1 MEEAPIRIGIHL
13 GQHMGHDDVAQAVL
27 LEKVGLDRVWMGDGL
42 WSPSGREPLVTAGA
56 LLQATSQVTVGVN
69 VINVSTSLPQSLAR
83 QVGSLESLF
92 PGRFILGLGIGYH
105 KRLQRQAEWGY
116 PVRTDEQR
124 LAYFGEVLEYLT
136 RFFTQ
141 EHVTFEGQFIQAKDA
156 WVSPFVGRKPRFL
169 IGGGRASILPF
180 VAKYAD
186 LWDGVAIWNFGAR
199 EGETPEQYYR
209 RKEQVLVDECAKVGR
224 DPAAITRCVTVY
236 AALAP
241 TAAEAGAIA
250 DEQTPYIPARPTIIG
265 TAQAA
270 VDAIV
275 AAYGRGAR
283 EVQIVPVT
291 RGGHE
296 AHLDFIRIVGEEV
309 RPGVLAAIQARS
321 TG

>member
-1 MEEAPIRIGIHL
+1 MEDAPIRIGIHI
-13 GQHMGHDDVAQAVL
+13 GQHMGHDDVGQAVL

-42 WSPSGREPLVTAGA
+42 WSPTGREPLVTAA
-56 LLQATSQVTVGVN
+56 AMLQATSQVTVGVN
-69 VINVSTSLPQSLAR
+69 VINGSTSLPQSLGR
-83 QVGSLESLF
+83 QVASLESLF

-105 KRLQRQAEWGY
+105 KRLQRQADWGY

-124 LAYFGEVLEYLT
+124 LAYFGELLEYLA

-141 EHVTFEGQFIQAKDA
+141 EYVTFEGEFIHAKDA
-156 WVSPFVGRKPRFL
+156 WISPAVGRKPRFL
-169 IGGGRASILPF
+169 IGGGRASILPY

-186 LWDGVAIWNFGAR
+186 LWDGVAIWNFGAK
-199 EGETPEQYYR
+199 EGETPDEYYR
-209 RKEQVLVDECAKVGR
+209 RKEQALVDECGKIGR
-224 DPAAITRCVTVY
+224 DPAAITRCVTAY

-241 TAAEAGAIA
+241 TAAEAEAIA
-250 DEQTPYIPARPTIIG
+250 DERTPFIPARPTIIG

-291 RGGHE
+291 RGGDE
-296 AHLDFIRIVGEEV
+296 AHRAFIRMVGEEV
-309 RPGVLAAIQARS
+309 RPGVLAAVR
-321 TG
+321 